1 MKLGHIYDFI
11 IKEGIKVDTRGEAAI
26 RSELRKARAGY
37 ESLSKDEREL
47 IDSETLGNPYSDT
60 RILYGSRDIEVKS
73 IFVGIDMEVG
83 ELLLADRM
91 REKGMQVDLVLAHH
105 PEGMALAGFY
115 NVMPLQI
122 DILKKYGIS
131 EDIARDLLNKRIKE
145 VERKTLPINHTR
157 SVDAAKILD
166 IPFMC
171 CHTPADNH
179 VANYLQRMMD
189 SKKPDTVGKVL
200 KILKSIPE
208 YKEAARMKAGPR
220 LILGEAKSPAG
231 KVFVDMTGGTEGS
244 KEVFGRLSQAGVGT
258 IVSMHL
264 SEEHFKKVEH
274 EYINVV
280 FAGHISSDGVGMNL
294 LLDKL
299 MEKGKFKI
307 IAGSGFR
314 RIVRKQTRWA

>member
-1 MKLGHIYDFI
+1 MKLGHIYDFV
-11 IKEGIKVDTRGEAAI
+11 IKEGIKVDPRGERAI
-26 RSELRKARAGY
+26 RSELRKQ
-37 ESLSKDEREL
+37 
-47 IDSETLGNPYSDT
+47 NPYSDT

-91 REKGMQVDLVLAHH
+91 RAKGVEVDLVLAHH
-105 PEGMALAGFY
+105 PAGIALAGLS
-115 NVMPLQI
+115 NVMSLQVE
-122 DILKKYGIS
+122 ILKKYGIS
-131 EDIARDLLNKRIKE
+131 EAIARDLLNKRIKE
-145 VERKTLPINHTR
+145 VERKNSPINHTR
-157 SVDAAKILD
+157 SVDAARILD

-179 VANYLQRMMD
+179 VAKYLQNLMD
-189 SKKPDTVGKVL
+189 RKKPDTVADVL

-208 YKEAARMKAGPR
+208 YKEAARMNAGPR
-220 LILGEAKSPAG
+220 LILGEANKPAG

-244 KEVFGRLSQAGVGT
+244 KEIFGRLSQAGIGT
-258 IVSMHL
+258 IVAMHL

-274 EYINVV
+274 EYINVIV
-280 FAGHISSDGVGMNL
+280 AGHCSSDGLGMNL

-314 RIVRKQTRWA
+314 RIRRKQTEWA

>member
-1 MKLGHIYDFI
+1 MKLGHIYDFV
-11 IKEGIKVDTRGEAAI
+11 IKKGIEVDPRGERAI
-26 RSELRKARAGY
+26 RSKLRKVRQAF

-47 IDSETLGNPYSDT
+47 VDSETLKNPYNDT

-73 IFVGIDMEVG
+73 IFVGIDMKVG
-83 ELLLADRM
+83 EILLADRM
-91 REKGMQVDLVLAHH
+91 REKGVQVDLILAHH
-105 PEGMALAGFY
+105 PEGMALAGLY
-115 NVMPLQI
+115 NVMHLQI
-122 DILKKYGIS
+122 DILSKYGIS
-131 EDIARDLLNKRIKE
+131 VDIARDLLNKRIKE
-145 VERKTLPINHTR
+145 VERKTLPINHAR
-157 SVDAAKILD
+157 SVDAARILD

-179 VANYLQRMMD
+179 VAAYLQRLMD
-189 SKKPDTVGKVL
+189 SEKPNTVREVL

-208 YKEAARMKAGPR
+208 YKEAARMNAGPR
-220 LILGEAKSPAG
+220 LILGEEKKPAG
-231 KVFVDMTGGTEGS
+231 KVFIDMTGGTEGS
-244 KEVFGRLSQAGVGT
+244 KEVFGRLSQAGIGT
-258 IVSMHL
+258 IVAMHL